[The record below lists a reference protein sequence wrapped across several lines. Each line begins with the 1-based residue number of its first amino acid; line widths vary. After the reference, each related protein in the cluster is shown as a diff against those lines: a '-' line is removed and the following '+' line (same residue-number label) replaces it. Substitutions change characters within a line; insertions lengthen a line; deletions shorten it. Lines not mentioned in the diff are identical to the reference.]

1 MSEFIN
7 DNGYSIQIAGIT
19 VSADAENEPENGE
32 AVVDKITLGNWSIT
46 QNGSGELEFSDGL
59 VTFTSA
65 EIITAIESSAG
76 GVA

>member
-19 VSADAENEPENGE
+19 VSASGTNEPENGE
-32 AVVDKITLGNWSIT
+32 VIVNKITLGNWSIT

-59 VTFTSA
+59 ETFTSS
-65 EIITAIESSAG
+65 EIITAIESTAG